1 MGEGRR
7 AWSRKVKEG
16 RGVRGWTAGIPRT
29 HWHMH
34 VVVIPRCTGVPRAQL
49 GEDEGSAP
57 GSPTA
62 NLGALAREVALACH
76 LVHLW
81 PHSKTLT
88 DKQWLFDG
96 TGQVIVFPGTKTK

>member
-1 MGEGRR
+1 MESKGKGRSR
-7 AWSRKVKEG
+7 CPRLDRRDPTDTLAHARSSHSQVYWSPQGSAWG
-16 RGVRGWTAGIPRT
+16 
-29 HWHMH
+29 
-34 VVVIPRCTGVPRAQL
+34 
-49 GEDEGSAP
+49 DEGSAP

-96 TGQVIVFPGTKTK
+96 TGQVIVFPGMKTK